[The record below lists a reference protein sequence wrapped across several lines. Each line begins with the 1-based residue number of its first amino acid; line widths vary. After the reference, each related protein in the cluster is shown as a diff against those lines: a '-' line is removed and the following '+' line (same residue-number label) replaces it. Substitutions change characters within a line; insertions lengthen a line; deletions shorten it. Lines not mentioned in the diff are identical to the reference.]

1 MLQTT
6 TVAPSTLELLRSLQ
20 AEPLLR
26 NTRLV
31 GGTGLSLQIGHRES
45 EDLDLFYSE
54 LVLGRRIEFGG
65 EMI

>member
-6 TVAPSTLELLRSLQ
+6 TVAPGTLELLRSLQ
-20 AEPLLR
+20 AEPLLQ

-54 LVLGRRIEFGG
+54 LVLGRRIEYGG